1 MPWGSFLKFDIVVSL
16 ERITF
21 NVFCKF
27 IRLFLLTISYYFEY
41 LTLYFQL
48 LIRISYEYMKRL
60 EEQLEGEIDKL
71 LELANAQDEKEKD
84 RQLAIAEELKRRKK
98 GLEKIKLA

>member
-1 MPWGSFLKFDIVVSL
+1 
-16 ERITF
+16 
-21 NVFCKF
+21 
-27 IRLFLLTISYYFEY
+27 
-41 LTLYFQL
+41 
-48 LIRISYEYMKRL
+48 MKRL